1 MGSAVG
7 STAQP
12 FLVIHRRDR
21 QLDFKF
27 ARANPYGLTLG
38 LDMVVE
44 IHDLAGEESALVVTE
59 EEAGEYEVEYL
70 FGDAGTYE
78 MHVEID
84 VNGVEEGGEFHLPI
98 LSPDADEDDDDT
110 GGGHGH

>member
-1 MGSAVG
+1 MSPGQVLPGQEAHLHLHAFTIG
-7 STAQP
+7 PDGMPDQP
-12 FLVIHRRDR
+12 
-21 QLDFKF
+21 
-27 ARANPYGLTLG
+27 AAGLE
-38 LDMVVE
+38 MVVE
-44 IHDLAGEESALVVTE
+44 IHDLTGVESTHTVTE

-84 VNGVEEGGEFHLPI
+84 VNGVEESGEFHLPI
-98 LSPDADEDDDDT
+98 FAPNQEDDDGDT